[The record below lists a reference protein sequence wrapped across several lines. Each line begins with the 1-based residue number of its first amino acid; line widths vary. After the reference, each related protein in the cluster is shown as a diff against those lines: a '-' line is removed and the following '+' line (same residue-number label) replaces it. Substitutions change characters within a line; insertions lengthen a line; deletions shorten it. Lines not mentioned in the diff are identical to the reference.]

1 MPMGQAQ
8 LGFQSSPTTRPSLI
22 GQPIS
27 ASRPKLKQGG
37 SPMVASAL
45 TSQIRPTANEG
56 LVGVGSASLPVPQ

>member
-37 SPMVASAL
+37 LSD
-45 TSQIRPTANEG
+45 G
-56 LVGVGSASLPVPQ
+56 GVGADQPNPTDRQ